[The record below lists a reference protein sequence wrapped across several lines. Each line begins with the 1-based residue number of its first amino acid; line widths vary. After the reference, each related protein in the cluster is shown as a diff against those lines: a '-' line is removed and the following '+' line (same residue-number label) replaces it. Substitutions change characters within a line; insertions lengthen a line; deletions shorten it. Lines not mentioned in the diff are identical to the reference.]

1 MNTICV
7 ASQAIETKEWQGQ
20 RVITL
25 TDVDK
30 VHQRPEETA
39 RRNFR
44 INKKRF
50 IKGEDY
56 FEISPD
62 EIRRNKVMTVSP
74 MLKRAMIFL
83 TEMGYLMLVKSF
95 TDDLAWT
102 VQRALVQNYFRAE
115 KLTTTSA
122 LSERLTTADIQRKTL
137 GGIPVMVAKDLMIL
151 TGLHSNTIFN
161 TAQKANMHSVV
172 ITGKY
177 LADLKEENPH
187 CIYPST
193 PSLTIYY
200 EHDVKELLTIL
211 GKMEAHRDFV
221 EEYFMPDYNQNMSL
235 EEMRVAIE
243 QAKTIYN
250 IAVHWQGDKQKC
262 WLFEF
267 ATTILINIGLW
278 NEKRY
283 GYNGVTDKWDTNSME
298 GCNKKVALLDG
309 INHFLY

>member
-30 VHQRPEETA
+30 VHQRPEGTA

-115 KLTTTSA
+115 ELTTTSA
-122 LSERLTTADIQRKTL
+122 LSEEPITKPVRKTFYQR
-137 GGIPVMVAKDLMIL
+137 PVMTTQDLAWLLGCTRGSVHWYVSQTGMDFPVL
-151 TGLHSNTIFN
+151 TGE
-161 TAQKANMHSVV
+161 
-172 ITGKY
+172 Y
-177 LADLKEENPH
+177 LAHYKHENGKQDTA
-187 CIYPST
+187 S
-193 PSLTIYY
+193 SLTIYSKGHVEMILKWHHLY
-200 EHDVKELLTIL
+200 DKHEAFLDEYFALEHSPHMGEEDMRIAVNQAYMLFRIAKEIKDPVVKE
-211 GKMEAHRDFV
+211 
-221 EEYFMPDYNQNMSL
+221 QNL
-235 EEMRVAIE
+235 
-243 QAKTIYN
+243 K
-250 IAVHWQGDKQKC
+250 AVTA
-262 WLFEF
+262 L
-267 ATTILINIGLW
+267 LINIGLW
-278 NEKRY
+278 
-283 GYNGVTDKWDTNSME
+283 TE
-298 GCNKKVALLDG
+298 GCSGFDGVSAQWDINSAEGWNKMCVLQEAKKQWA
-309 INHFLY
+309 Y

>member
-30 VHQRPEETA
+30 VHQRPEGTA

-115 KLTTTSA
+115 ESATASA
-122 LSERLTTADIQRKTL
+122 LSEEPITKPVRKTFYQR
-137 GGIPVMVAKDLMIL
+137 PVMTTQDLAWLLGCTRGSVHWYVSQTGMDFPVLTGEYLAHYKHENGKQDTASSLTVYSKEHVEMIL
-151 TGLHSNTIFN
+151 KWHHLYDKHEAFLDEYFALEHSPH
-161 TAQKANMHSVV
+161 M
-172 ITGKY
+172 G
-177 LADLKEENPH
+177 EEDMRIAVNQAYMLFRIAREIKDPV
-187 CIYPST
+187 
-193 PSLTIYY
+193 
-200 EHDVKELLTIL
+200 VKE
-211 GKMEAHRDFV
+211 
-221 EEYFMPDYNQNMSL
+221 QNL
-235 EEMRVAIE
+235 
-243 QAKTIYN
+243 K
-250 IAVHWQGDKQKC
+250 AVTA
-262 WLFEF
+262 L
-267 ATTILINIGLW
+267 LINIGLW
-278 NEKRY
+278 
-283 GYNGVTDKWDTNSME
+283 TE
-298 GCNKKVALLDG
+298 GCSGFDGVSAQWDINSAEGWNKMCVLQEAKKQWT
-309 INHFLY
+309 Y